1 MGPLGFFGFGVGSKQ
16 SQDTEQQFSR
26 DQRELRDE
34 GGGFAVNSSESVAL
48 GRGSAAAQRGTHK
61 VIGTGIREHQQG
73 VAGAPGSGGAT
84 NQHMGN
90 QPSGQ
95 HASGGVYPQYGGG
108 GGAHGHQ
115 YQQYGYGGQGHG
127 GLQGGGQFEYGHGG
141 HGHGGGGY
149 QQAYRPSNPN
159 SVGTL
164 QAGYNRN
171 GHPTLNAPAPP
182 PSASAIG
189 GYAPNGSLQSGRTG
203 LSGGGRMDASMSS
216 PGTERAS
223 SHEQP
228 GGISSDAVSEDN
240 YQAAK
245 RGRNSGHEKNHHNN
259 NHRVEGRED
268 RDGRERDR
276 NDRRKRN
283 GSEEAS
289 GSGGQV
295 NRQASRNPPQPRLN
309 EEEYEFIA
317 RDIMSKPPFAG
328 YLKYHLPVRYAARC
342 EEVRWEWIDSNGRLC
357 RQELIGGGKNSDLEY
372 D

>member
-1 MGPLGFFGFGVGSKQ
+1 MGPLGFFGFGSKQ
-16 SQDTEQQFSR
+16 SQDTEQQQFSR

-48 GRGSAAAQRGTHK
+48 GSGSASAAAQRPGK
-61 VIGTGIREHQQG
+61 VIGTGIHQHQQG
-73 VAGAPGSGGAT
+73 VAGAPGPGGAT

-90 QPSGQ
+90 QPSSQ

-115 YQQYGYGGQGHG
+115 YQQYGYQGHG

-141 HGHGGGGY
+141 GGY
-149 QQAYRPSNPN
+149 QQSYRPSNPN

-189 GYAPNGSLQSGRTG
+189 GYAPSTSGLNHSGRTG
-203 LSGGGRMDASMSS
+203 LSGGGRMDRDTSMSS

-228 GGISSDAVSEDN
+228 GGISSDAVSEEN

-259 NHRVEGRED
+259 NHRVEGREE

-276 NDRRKRN
+276 NDRRKRT
-283 GSEEAS
+283 GSDEVAS
-289 GSGGQV
+289 GSGGQGQV